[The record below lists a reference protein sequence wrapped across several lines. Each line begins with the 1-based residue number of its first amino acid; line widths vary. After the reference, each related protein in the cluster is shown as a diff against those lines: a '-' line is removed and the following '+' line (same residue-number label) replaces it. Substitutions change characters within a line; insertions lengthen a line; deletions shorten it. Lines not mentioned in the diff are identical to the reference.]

1 MKKSEGLF
9 KLLYLKQSLLH
20 QLKKPVLPSL
30 WVLLLCKA
38 GRMEQK
44 GVGLK
49 WDVRMKRL
57 YEAITDQLL
66 GWTWV
71 SLSCFDWSAVAVLWG
86 KRCQQCF
93 GERVCLAQAAD
104 LAWSLASTSA
114 TALSCLST
122 ASPRPCFHSWGHK
135 RWGSADSLHWRN
147 RCVSKYLEPGSYL
160 QLKCEFHG

>member
-49 WDVRMKRL
+49 WGVRMKRL

-86 KRCQQCF
+86 KCCQQCF
-93 GERVCLAQAAD
+93 GEREASARQRILPG
-104 LAWSLASTSA
+104 AWPAPR
-114 TALSCLST
+114 
-122 ASPRPCFHSWGHK
+122 PRPCPAFPLPPPVLVCTAGATKGGDLQTLCTGGTGVFLNTW
-135 RWGSADSLHWRN
+135 SLGLICN
-147 RCVSKYLEPGSYL
+147 
-160 QLKCEFHG
+160 